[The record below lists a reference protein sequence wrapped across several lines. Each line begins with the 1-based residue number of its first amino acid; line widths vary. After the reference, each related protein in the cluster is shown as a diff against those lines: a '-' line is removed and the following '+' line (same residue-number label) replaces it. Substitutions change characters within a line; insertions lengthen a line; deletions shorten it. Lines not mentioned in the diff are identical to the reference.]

1 MEPRESEE
9 RALIVEDLPTA
20 STLSYS
26 PWRGK
31 WIALVI
37 ITVVAVGL
45 DQWSKH
51 WAENDLQH
59 RLTRRVTLIDGYL
72 ALTYVR
78 NPGAAWGFLAGSHES
93 FRRPFFVTISV
104 VAMVFILYLFLRLQ
118 RGQRLMMMALSLV
131 MGGAIG
137 NFIDRIRFNYVVDFI
152 DFHVRRSFKWPTFNV
167 ADIAISVGVA
177 LLFIEMFV
185 MPRRRR
191 KRAMVTMDGDTS
203 AGRPEGGER

>member
-9 RALIVEDLPTA
+9 RAPIVEDLPTA
-20 STLSYS
+20 STLTYS

-31 WIALVI
+31 WIALAI
-37 ITVVAVGL
+37 ITVVAVGI

-51 WAENDLQH
+51 WVENDLQH
-59 RLTRRVTLIDGYL
+59 RLARRVTLVEGYL
-72 ALTYVR
+72 AFTYVR

-93 FRRPFFVTISV
+93 FRRPFFITISV

-118 RGQRLMMMALSLV
+118 PGQHLMMTALSLV

-152 DFHVRRSFKWPTFNV
+152 DFHVKRSFKWPTFNV

-185 MPRRRR
+185 MPRRR
-191 KRAMVTMDGDTS
+191 KRAATTPA
-203 AGRPEGGER
+203 AGPGPGGGER